1 MKRVI
6 SLLAI
11 SSLLLT
17 SCGAKRENNV
27 SPATFGKVVS
37 CSTIPMDISKTKGT
51 SLQCLDGG
59 SSVLLESIKGP
70 AVINVWGSWCG
81 PCKQEIPYFVE
92 LQKSGKVT
100 IIGIDVEEKN
110 MQAGQKF
117 VQSHGM
123 SWPNLYDAKGTTKS
137 AFGMGVPVTWF
148 INEKSELVKSKIGV
162 LKGKQELFD
171 LVNTSLGIKV

>member
-1 MKRVI
+1 MKRAI
-6 SLLAI
+6 ALIAI

-17 SCGAKRENNV
+17 SCGAKSESV
-27 SPATFGKVVS
+27 IATGKVVS
-37 CSTIPMDISKTKGT
+37 CSTIPTDSSKTSGT
-51 SLQCLDGG
+51 SLDCLDGSG
-59 SSVLLESIKGP
+59 PVLLESIKGP

-92 LQKSGKVT
+92 LQKTGKVT

-110 MQAGQKF
+110 MQAGRDF
-117 VQSHGM
+117 ISSHGM

-148 INEKSELVKSKIGV
+148 INEKSELVKSKMGV
-162 LKGKQELFD
+162 LKNKQELFN
-171 LVNTSLGIKV
+171 LVNSALGINV